1 MGVWHTRQT
10 SAHFQTESVGRIS
23 QFVYDAKTTRH
34 AANAWINQT
43 SIGVEVSNSGG
54 TAQGWPI
61 TDTAVI
67 QSVRLAAAV
76 CWHFKLGR
84 PFAGHYIRWHKE
96 FTGTSSL
103 YHLAPGGKYHRCF
116 MDEAHR
122 FYDVLAAGAIHP
134 NGDLKHPGEPAPQ
147 SRKEPAYVV
156 TIKYFHDFI
165 KGFLGPVISDV
176 KDIREQIIGG
186 RDSGQND
193 GWSISQLVKNYQP
206 KPGDQGTMPEILAV
220 ELIELE
226 KMRTD
231 LDDIK
236 KTEHNNNVQRNSRL
250 GSKRAA

>member
-1 MGVWHTRQT
+1 MGLRKAGPSPTQPSSNLSAWPRRCVGT
-10 SAHFQTESVGRIS
+10 SSSAVPSP
-23 QFVYDAKTTRH
+23 
-34 AANAWINQT
+34 
-43 SIGVEVSNSGG
+43 G
-54 TAQGWPI
+54 TI
-61 TDTAVI
+61 
-67 QSVRLAAAV
+67 
-76 CWHFKLGR
+76 C
-84 PFAGHYIRWHKE
+84 RWHKE